1 MPTDKQRLL
10 ELETQFM
17 YHNDML
23 TKMQHDLSTI
33 KRVVTEINIK
43 FNDIK
48 KNCKQLKLIE

>member
-1 MPTDKQRLL
+1 MNEKQRLL

-23 TKMQHDLSTI
+23 VSMQHDIKTI

-48 KNCKQLKLIE
+48 KNCKQLTLIE